1 MQRDIRNKHKKI
13 SKVQFKKLRRARW
26 RATLIFIIRVMLVMT
41 VLMGCVPFF
50 VFGKELA
57 GSSAAGPA
65 SETITST
72 VKTGPAQEIEKGIQE
87 ETEPVRTIP
96 ETQQETEP
104 DSNRQEQLESTAP
117 TELSQDGETEKQP
130 SLIDPSKP
138 MIAFTFDDGPYT
150 KVDSRILNVLENYG
164 GRATFFVVGSRVGDY
179 KETLKR
185 IYDSGSE
192 IGNHTYSH
200 KNLQKLDAGSIVSQV
215 EATNDAVEAIIGQ
228 RPKLVRVPYGAY
240 RGQVSDAV
248 RYPMIQWNVD
258 TRDWESKNK
267 DAVLNSILSNAKDG
281 NIILM
286 HDLYPSTAEAFEEAI
301 PLLIERGFQLV
312 TVSEL
317 YASKGISLDAGNV
330 YFNVK

>member
-1 MQRDIRNKHKKI
+1 MQRDIRNKYKRI
-13 SKVQFKKLRRARW
+13 SKVQLKKLRRKRW
-26 RATLIFIIRVMLVMT
+26 RATFIFSIRVMLVMT

-57 GSSAAGPA
+57 GSSASGPA
-65 SETITST
+65 SEIIASPTETD
-72 VKTGPAQEIEKGIQE
+72 PNQ
-87 ETEPVRTIP
+87 ETEPIHTIP
-96 ETQQETEP
+96 ETKQETETAS
-104 DSNRQEQLESTAP
+104 DKQEQLESAAP
-117 TELSQDGETEKQP
+117 TEAPQDGEAKKQP
-130 SLIDPSKP
+130 SFIDPSKP

-150 KVDSRILNVLENYG
+150 KVDGRILNVLENHG

-215 EATNDAVEAIIGQ
+215 EATNDAVEAVIGQ

-317 YASKGISLDAGNV
+317 YASKGIPLEAGNV